1 MIKSRITYLLIFIFS
16 SFSVYSYGNAPR
28 VFAVII
34 GIADYSGYSSDL
46 QYADD
51 DARLFRTY
59 LLKAMPNETSR
70 GRVTLLLNGQAT
82 RQAVLSALSSHF
94 RQASE
99 SDFILLYFSGHGS
112 PGRFIPHDHHQ
123 SFISHK
129 EIKDMFMLSKARYK
143 ICIADACFSG
153 SILNGESS
161 NSSFNNMM
169 QINDSKIAVIMSSKP
184 SQTSSEQSSLKQG
197 LFSYFLIKG
206 LLGGGDLNRDS
217 YVTVGELFK
226 YTLSKTKQRS
236 GGSQVPVIL
245 GNNLD
250 RIPLARIKRRKDE

>member
-1 MIKSRITYLLIFIFS
+1 MFHSIELCGIKK
-16 SFSVYSYGNAPR
+16 VDKYGKEYNKFPK
-28 VFAVII
+28 
-34 GIADYSGYSSDL
+34 L
-46 QYADD
+46 
-51 DARLFRTY
+51 
-59 LLKAMPNETSR
+59 ME
-70 GRVTLLLNGQAT
+70 
-82 RQAVLSALSSHF
+82 
-94 RQASE
+94 
-99 SDFILLYFSGHGS
+99 LYFSLFDSLPNNLHNSLNDVLICLRCFG
-112 PGRFIPHDHHQ
+112 ILKCKIDVCKEN
-123 SFISHK
+123 K
-129 EIKDMFMLSKARYK
+129 EIKDLFMLSKARYK

-161 NSSFNNMM
+161 QGSFNNMM
-169 QINDSKIAVIMSSKP
+169 QINDANIAVIMSSKP

-226 YTLSKTKQRS
+226 YTLAKTKQQS
-236 GGSQVPVIL
+236 GGSQIPVIL

>member
-1 MIKSRITYLLIFIFS
+1 MTKSSIIYLSIFIFS
-16 SFSVYSYGNAPR
+16 SFSSYSYGNTPR

-46 QYADD
+46 KYADD

-70 GRVTLLLNGQAT
+70 GKVTLLLNGQAT
-82 RQAVLSALSSHF
+82 RQAVLTALSSHF
-94 RQASE
+94 RQASA
-99 SDFILLYFSGHGS
+99 SDFILFYFSGHGS
-112 PGRFIPHDHHQ
+112 PGKFIPHDHSQ
-123 SFISHK
+123 YIISHK
-129 EIKDMFMLSKARYK
+129 EIKDLFMLSKARYK

-161 NSSFNNMM
+161 QGSFNNMM
-169 QINDSKIAVIMSSKP
+169 QINDANIAVIMSSKP

-226 YTLSKTKQRS
+226 YTLAKTKQQS
-236 GGSQVPVIL
+236 GGSQIPVIL

-250 RIPLARIKRRKDE
+250 RIPLARIKRN